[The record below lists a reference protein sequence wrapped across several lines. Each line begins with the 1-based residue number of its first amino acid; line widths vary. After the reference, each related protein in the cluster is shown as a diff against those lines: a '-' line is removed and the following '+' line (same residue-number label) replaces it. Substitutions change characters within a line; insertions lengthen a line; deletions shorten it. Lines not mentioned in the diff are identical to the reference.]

1 MYASLKKTTPYLFF
15 SDLVDLEFHL
25 LFLQLLQMPG
35 FEPSAWLGIPP
46 CKSTWHSRKTIQP
59 TKNLSYPRLPNTLG
73 LQVFGLQK
81 HTQNTEPEELFGK
94 LGLKTKKQ
102 IDQANSSWKTYHGR
116 SYKMGIGKP
125 VISEGYKIPKIFFT
139 PMKPIYF

>member
-59 TKNLSYPRLPNTLG
+59 TQNSSYPRLPNTL
-73 LQVFGLQK
+73 
-81 HTQNTEPEELFGK
+81 E
-94 LGLKTKKQ
+94 
-102 IDQANSSWKTYHGR
+102 TYHGR

-139 PMKPIYF
+139 PVTPIYFQAIYIRLGSVKRKNKSPPLITGFKQAHLG